1 MTEEKVLALHYSE
14 PSGDEAQLRCNLTMI
29 NKFEIENFIR
39 SGKLK
44 CKEIVKGRIKMIYS
58 DKGKDNLIHKDTGEV
73 FRGPVMFVGFD
84 REKLVNLKDNQIKAI
99 KAIYRKA
106 E

>member
-1 MTEEKVLALHYSE
+1 MIEEKVLALHYSE

-39 SGKLK
+39 SGKL
-44 CKEIVKGRIKMIYS
+44 
-58 DKGKDNLIHKDTGEV
+58 KGKDNLIHKDTGEV

>member
-1 MTEEKVLALHYSE
+1 MIKEKVLTLNCDE
-14 PSGDEAQLRCNLTMI
+14 PNGDKTQLRYNFKMVD
-29 NKFEIENFIR
+29 KVEIENFIR